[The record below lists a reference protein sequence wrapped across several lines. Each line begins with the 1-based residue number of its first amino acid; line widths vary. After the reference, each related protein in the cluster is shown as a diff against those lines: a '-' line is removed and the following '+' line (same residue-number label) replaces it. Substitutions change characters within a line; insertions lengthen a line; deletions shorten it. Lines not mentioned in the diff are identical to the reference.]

1 MLTPFTRAVA
11 RLLLALA
18 ASREVAA
25 QTLTIKVAPG
35 TKITIIR
42 DPAKAGSDNGSR
54 SNASR
59 GADYVPPG
67 QVERTR
73 RERAERD
80 SEWQTRCKPQTYTDK
95 DGVSRYRYAQ
105 RGCDVQVLN

>member
-1 MLTPFTRAVA
+1 MLKPFMRTVLL
-11 RLLLALA
+11 LLLALTA
-18 ASREVAA
+18 AREASA
-25 QTLTIKVAPG
+25 QTLTIRVAPG
-35 TKITIIR
+35 TKVTIIR
-42 DPAKAGSDNGSR
+42 DPAKPGSDSS
-54 SNASR
+54 SNANR

-67 QVERTR
+67 HTEKMR